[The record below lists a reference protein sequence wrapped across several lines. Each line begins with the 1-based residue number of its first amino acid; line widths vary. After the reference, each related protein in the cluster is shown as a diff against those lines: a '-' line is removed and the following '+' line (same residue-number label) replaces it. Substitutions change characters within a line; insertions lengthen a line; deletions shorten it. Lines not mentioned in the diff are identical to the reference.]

1 MSNQVCIAGT
11 PVVAAASGQI
21 VKGPCN
27 LVGFIPAVTGT
38 LALWDTANNDSTGAV
53 MAATTVTAG
62 VYLPLNMAFNKG
74 VQAGLTTATGTFL
87 VA

>member
-11 PVVAAASGQI
+11 PVLVTASGQ
-21 VKGPCN
+21 VTKGPCN
-27 LVGFIPAVTGT
+27 LIGFIPSVTGT
-38 LALWDTANNDSTGAV
+38 LALWDTANNDSTGQV

-62 VYLPLNMAFNKG
+62 VFLPLNMAFNKG
-74 VQAGLTTATGTFL
+74 VQAGLTTAQGTFL